1 MIKYCCPKEEDY
13 INLFNMYNNTSSI
26 LYSKQDDSKYRTF
39 LKAMAISM
47 LLTKSYSGNTELVS
61 DEIVE
66 DSSIKESDVLS
77 SGIEDFEND
86 DYKITGNLVVLK
98 KVDELELIGI
108 NNVTYDE
115 LRNTFEN
122 NPNLKS
128 NFFIHKYVNN
138 YINALEE
145 RMPDLDLRVL
155 NHNFK
160 TLEINI
166 IPEEE
171 WENKDING
179 FYSITEN
186 KIGIRESARH
196 NIKTI
201 YHELS
206 HALTNLYTLLL

>member
-1 MIKYCCPKEEDY
+1 MDNCKKLVRIKYNNKTFDVFVNNDNIFAFLEVKKDNEMIKYCCPKEEDY

-98 KVDELELIGI
+98 KTDELELIGI

-115 LRNTFEN
+115 LRNT
-122 NPNLKS
+122 LK
-128 NFFIHKYVNN
+128 
-138 YINALEE
+138 
-145 RMPDLDLRVL
+145 
-155 NHNFK
+155 
-160 TLEINI
+160 I
-166 IPEEE
+166 IL
-171 WENKDING
+171 I
-179 FYSITEN
+179 
-186 KIGIRESARH
+186 
-196 NIKTI
+196 
-201 YHELS
+201 
-206 HALTNLYTLLL
+206 